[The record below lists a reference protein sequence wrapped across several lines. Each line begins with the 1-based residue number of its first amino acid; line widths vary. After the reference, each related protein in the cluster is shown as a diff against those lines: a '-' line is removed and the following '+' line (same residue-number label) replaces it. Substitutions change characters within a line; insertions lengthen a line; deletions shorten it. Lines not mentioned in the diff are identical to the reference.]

1 MNAISF
7 SLSLR
12 ILVILFFLSFLP
24 TQTLFLQVTL
34 YSVFVVV
41 LVYLLLSPM
50 LEALLSC
57 LVILDSLITYERGT
71 MSVMSQQ

>member
-1 MNAISF
+1 M
-7 SLSLR
+7 
-12 ILVILFFLSFLP
+12 ILFFLSFLL